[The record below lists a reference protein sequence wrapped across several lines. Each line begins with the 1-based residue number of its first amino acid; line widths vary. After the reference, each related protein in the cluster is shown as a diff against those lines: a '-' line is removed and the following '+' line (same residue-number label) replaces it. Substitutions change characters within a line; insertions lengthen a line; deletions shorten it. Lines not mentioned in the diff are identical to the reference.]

1 MSTTDMKRNGNPV
14 AGGFV
19 HIMKATLTYGR
30 FINPLIYRSLS
41 MGNLDGVAEDGGARV
56 CGTLLKWGGAGI
68 PAGEK
73 LIIVGLYEPVAWTES
88 AWEAE
93 QIREAEENK
102 RLREEM
108 HRRSAKERE
117 EAKAAKEAAW
127 VAFHSRYPEGVL
139 PNGWQPAEALS
150 LRGLRQNSCRG
161 GDHCRAGNLTHI
173 HDPNKGTDGGF
184 MCGFEPR
191 FSIRIEGG
199 FYGHRRSTD
208 FAPPNCKGCI
218 KKAESMLKRFTR
230 KQATAVVGA
239 IPRHHPNTN
248 TKHTNAMKPQTITIT
263 TELAEQI
270 CGLLETIALDLNDT
284 SAGMLGAEIRGL
296 LAPDVEAPEP
306 PPDADEMELEPDV
319 PEPEEPEVEFP
330 EPAPVE
336 REVEFP
342 EPAPY
347 EREVEED
354 DDEQSDD
361 YDEPPDPYGRI
372 GIGDGLD

>member
-1 MSTTDMKRNGNPV
+1 MRAN
-14 AGGFV
+14 
-19 HIMKATLTYGR
+19 LTYGR
-30 FINPLIYRSLS
+30 FINPLIYNSLS
-41 MGNLDGVAEDGGARV
+41 RGNLDGVAEDGGARV
-56 CGTLLKWGGAGI
+56 CGDLLEWVGAGI

-73 LIIVGLYEPVAWTES
+73 LIIVDQNEPVAWIAS

-93 QIREAEENK
+93 QIREAEEYK
-102 RLREEM
+102 QVTEEFN
-108 HRRSAKERE
+108 RRSAKRWE
-117 EAKAAKEAAW
+117 EAEAAKQAAW
-127 VAFHSRYPEGVL
+127 VAFRSRYPEEVL
-139 PNGWQPAEALS
+139 PKGWKPAEAVS
-150 LRGLRQNSCRG
+150 LRGLRQNSWGSGSHRRG
-161 GDHCRAGNLTHI
+161 DNLTHI
-173 HDPNKGTDGGF
+173 HDPNKETYGGF
-184 MCGFEPR
+184 MCGYKPT
-191 FSIRIEGG
+191 FSFRITGETA
-199 FYGHRRSTD
+199 TD
-208 FAPPNCKGCI
+208 FGAPNCKGCI
-218 KKAESMLKRFTR
+218 KKAEAMLRRFTR
-230 KQATAVVGA
+230 KQAPAVGGA
-239 IPRHHPNTN
+239 IPRHHPNTKS
-248 TKHTNAMKPQTITIT
+248 KHTNAMKPQTITIT

-270 CGLLETIALDLNDT
+270 CGLLETIALDHNDT

-319 PEPEEPEVEFP
+319 PEPEEPEEPEVEFP